1 MKSLQK
7 SRTIFFR
14 LLWVPFLLLFVSCA
28 PYLVQ
33 NNRSLLLDVD
43 ESVVEDSVY
52 VRLIKPYKEQLDREM
67 GEVIAVGRKELTKNI
82 GESTLGNLVADMQ
95 WAYSESKLG
104 HAVDISVINNG
115 GLRNSLPEG
124 DITVGNVFELSPF
137 ENFIFL
143 LELTYD
149 DVERL
154 ANYAVKGKNLGI
166 AGLNVESKGGEL
178 HLFTVGGRPVEKGRS
193 YTLAVNDYLANGGDQ
208 MDFLVGLPRVVESEV
223 LLREMLMD
231 QIKEWAASGKL
242 IDAEI
247 EGRQKLY

>member
-1 MKSLQK
+1 M
-7 SRTIFFR
+7 
-14 LLWVPFLLLFVSCA
+14 
-28 PYLVQ
+28 
-33 NNRSLLLDVD
+33 
-43 ESVVEDSVY
+43 
-52 VRLIKPYKEQLDREM
+52 
-67 GEVIAVGRKELTKNI
+67 
-82 GESTLGNLVADMQ
+82 
-95 WAYSESKLG
+95 
-104 HAVDISVINNG
+104 
-115 GLRNSLPEG
+115 
-124 DITVGNVFELSPF
+124 GNVFELSPF

-143 LELTYD
+143 LELTYN

-193 YTLAVNDYLANGGDQ
+193 YTLAINDYLANGGDQ
-208 MDFLVGLPRVVESEV
+208 MDFLVGLPRIVESEV